1 MWTRK
6 AAEQG
11 HAGAQL
17 GLGLML
23 REGRGAPQ
31 DYAQAYM
38 WFDLASRA
46 TDSDI
51 RMQGAKN
58 RDAPAAEMTPSQ
70 IAEAQRMAREWAP
83 VR

>member
-1 MWTRK
+1 
-6 AAEQG
+6 
-11 HAGAQL
+11 
-17 GLGLML
+17 
-23 REGRGAPQ
+23 
-31 DYAQAYM
+31 M

-83 VR
+83 VRCACTVTHA